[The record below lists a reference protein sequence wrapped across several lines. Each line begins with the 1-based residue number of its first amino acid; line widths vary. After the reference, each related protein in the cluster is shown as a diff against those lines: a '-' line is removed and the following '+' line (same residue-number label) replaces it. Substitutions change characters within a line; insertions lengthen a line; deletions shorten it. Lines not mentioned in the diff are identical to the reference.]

1 MSGIKIEIF
10 KTNGE
15 PYKTPRYVY
24 VEVPTIPPQQPQQIV
39 NINIQQLPI
48 TTQRQSKPK
57 TIKLKV
63 VEPEPTK
70 LKVVEPE
77 PIPPIRLGVNTKTR
91 PTFFLPLSYRLTHK
105 KPCQQMDKKL
115 DDSHLS
121 EDMQM
126 QLEWLYKN
134 KPYSYYVQ
142 IYNTIPK

>member
-24 VEVPTIPPQQPQQIV
+24 VEVPATPHPQQVV
-39 NINIQQLPI
+39 NINIQQLPPI
-48 TTQRQSKPK
+48 QPQRQSKPK

-63 VEPEPTK
+63 VEPEPI
-70 LKVVEPE
+70 EQP
-77 PIPPIRLGVNTKTR
+77 PPITLGVNTKTK

-115 DDSHLS
+115 DDSHFS
-121 EDMQM
+121 EDIQM

-134 KPYSYYVQ
+134 KPYSYYLQ